1 MGKQAGKDYIVYP
14 ALAGTNWKH
23 TLKAN
28 AIANLIRNYWAYMVI
43 FCGHFP
49 DGAEKFTKE
58 SFEEETRG
66 EWYLRQM
73 LGSANFNAGPVM
85 AFMSGNLCYQIEH
98 HLFPDLPSNRYAE
111 ISVRVR
117 AVCEK
122 YDLPYT
128 TGPLLRQY
136 WQSFWTIAKLAL
148 PNTWLR
154 RTADDAPETHSE
166 KKFTEYTPR
175 EFDGKRYGLRS
186 ALKGRRPAAA

>member
-49 DGAEKFTKE
+49 DGAEKFTRE

-73 LGSANFNAGPVM
+73 LGLGQLQRRPDHGVHERKPV
-85 AFMSGNLCYQIEH
+85 
-98 HLFPDLPSNRYAE
+98 
-111 ISVRVR
+111 
-117 AVCEK
+117 
-122 YDLPYT
+122 
-128 TGPLLRQY
+128 
-136 WQSFWTIAKLAL
+136 L
-148 PNTWLR
+148 PN
-154 RTADDAPETHSE
+154 RTPPV
-166 KKFTEYTPR
+166 PR
-175 EFDGKRYGLRS
+175 
-186 ALKGRRPAAA
+186 PTQ